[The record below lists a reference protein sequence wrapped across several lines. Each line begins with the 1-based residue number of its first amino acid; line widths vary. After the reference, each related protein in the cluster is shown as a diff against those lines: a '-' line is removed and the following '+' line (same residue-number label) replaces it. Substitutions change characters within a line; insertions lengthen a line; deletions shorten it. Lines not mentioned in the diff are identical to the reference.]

1 MGWPDTRPDGRG
13 CRAGQTQGDT
23 CRPLPAGRTPA
34 ECAGPV
40 AAAPG
45 AAGRHVPGP
54 PGLGSRATARRR
66 ELRQRQLAWLRRQS
80 PAPSTPAARPPRSRA
95 ETPPRV
101 AAACARACGLESA
114 GDGGQLASAD
124 CSSDGHVSEGGRAGP
139 LPPAPTGR
147 VWPKNRT
154 DIEDRLSVL
163 DRVYD
168 LVLGAA
174 VEERAIGAGDVDGL
188 MDELAEQVLSFWVQ
202 GAAATEADAR
212 PGPETLVPA
221 RSALHSGL
229 RASQGAP
236 AWGKRRTRA
245 GQRPCSC
252 K

>member
-1 MGWPDTRPDGRG
+1 
-13 CRAGQTQGDT
+13 
-23 CRPLPAGRTPA
+23 
-34 ECAGPV
+34 V
-40 AAAPG
+40 
-45 AAGRHVPGP
+45 
-54 PGLGSRATARRR
+54 
-66 ELRQRQLAWLRRQS
+66 
-80 PAPSTPAARPPRSRA
+80 
-95 ETPPRV
+95 
-101 AAACARACGLESA
+101 
-114 GDGGQLASAD
+114 ASAD

-139 LPPAPTGR
+139 LPPVPTGG

-154 DIEDRLSVL
+154 DIEDRLNVL